1 VKREGK
7 LAGRTTTTTTTS
19 CQRVT
24 ADVRS
29 VESLSTDLPPES
41 NTEVFNGV
49 DPDEIRQEV
58 AAEYLESR

>member
-7 LAGRTTTTTTTS
+7 LAGRTTTTTS